1 MELLFFIGLDYKL
14 TLRAMV
20 IALFSKD
27 KVGFTP
33 PYSFIAKSHRNL
45 PHHAQY

>member
-1 MELLFFIGLDYKL
+1 MESLFFIGLDYKL

-33 PYSFIAKSHRNL
+33 PLFIYCKIT
-45 PHHAQY
+45 